1 MFDKL
6 LSTPTAQLGRAGR
19 FAVFQ
24 VKLWYHCARLLRKNR
39 AGQQAAA
46 LAYHTIFGI
55 IPLAVVT
62 LLIFHAMPAYSHVG
76 DSVQAFIEQQL
87 HLSALQFPDPQNPDK
102 KIMFTEHLNNIV
114 GDIFEGFSQGTIA
127 LISAVIIIWAALA
140 LLSTIERA
148 FNNIWHVSRPRSFLH
163 RIINYWALL
172 TLAPFLFGLA
182 IYIAAKSAFFGK
194 LGRTLFSNFAPFIS
208 YLIATVAFFLLYY
221 ILPNTKVQARVALW
235 GAALAA
241 LIWSVVKW
249 LFALYIIQFLP
260 YSKVYG
266 VLGLVPLSV
275 FWIYITWLIVL
286 FGLQLTFTMQHLT
299 TLESAELDEAGRRR
313 FHFIANDITALNIVR
328 EIAEAFEQ
336 NNAPVE
342 PEVILSRLNIPAEF
356 GDRLFALLIE
366 KGLIARTS
374 DPKVG
379 LIPAKDP
386 ANITLDRISAILAGA
401 SFAQLVPNQPQMLNQ
416 IAKAQQDLLAK
427 YNLRQILTP
436 EQNKTV

>member
-6 LSTPTAQLGRAGR
+6 LSTPTAQLSRAGR
-19 FAVFQ
+19 LAVFQ

-62 LLIFHAMPAYSHVG
+62 LLIFHAMPAYSQLG
-76 DSVQAFIEQQL
+76 SKVQTLVEREL
-87 HLSALQFPDPQNPDK
+87 HLSALQFPDPDDPTK
-102 KIMFTEHLNNIV
+102 KIMFTEHLNKIV
-114 GDIFEGFSQGTIA
+114 DQIFEGFNEGTIA

-148 FNNIWHVSRPRSFLH
+148 FNNIWHVSRPRGFLH

-172 TLAPFLFGLA
+172 TLGPFLLGFG
-182 IYIAAKSAFFGK
+182 IYITARSALLGK
-194 LGRTLFSNFAPFIS
+194 LSSTLFSNFAPVIS

-221 ILPNTKVQARVALW
+221 ILPNTKVQAKVAIW
-235 GAALAA
+235 GAAFAA
-241 LIWSVVKW
+241 LIWSIVKW
-249 LFALYIIQFLP
+249 FFALYIIEFLP

-266 VLGLVPLSV
+266 VIGLIPLSV
-275 FWIYITWLIVL
+275 LWIYITWLIVL

-299 TLESAELDEAGRRR
+299 TLESAELAEAKRRQY
-313 FHFIANDITALNIVR
+313 HFIANDITVLNIVR

-356 GDRLFALLIE
+356 GDRIFALLIE

-374 DPKVG
+374 EPKVG
-379 LIPAKDP
+379 FIPAKDP
-386 ANITLDRISAILAGA
+386 ANITLDQISSILAGA
-401 SFAQLVPNQPQMLNQ
+401 SFAQLVPNQPEMLDQ
-416 IAKAQQDLLAK
+416 IASAQQQVLSK
-427 YNLRQILTP
+427 YNLRQILK
-436 EQNKTV
+436 QKQCQ

>member
-1 MFDKL
+1 MFNKL
-6 LSTPTAQLGRAGR
+6 LSTPTAQLGRVGR
-19 FAVFQ
+19 FAFFQ
-24 VKLWYHCARLLRKNR
+24 IRLWYHCAKLLRKNR
-39 AGQQAAA
+39 AGTQAAA

-62 LLIFHAMPAYSHVG
+62 LLIFHAMPAYSEIG
-76 DSVQAFIEQQL
+76 DKVQTFIEQQL
-87 HLSALQFPDPQNPDK
+87 HLSALQFPDPKDTTK
-102 KIMFTEHLNNIV
+102 KIMLTEHLNNIV
-114 GDIFEGFSQGTIA
+114 GDIFLGLSRGTIA

-148 FNNIWHVSRPRSFLH
+148 FNNIWHVGRPRGFLQ

-172 TLAPFLFGLA
+172 TLGPFLFGLA
-182 IYIAAKSAFFGK
+182 IYIATQSAFFGQ
-194 LGRTLFSNFAPFIS
+194 LGRTLFANFAPVIS

-221 ILPNTKVQARVALW
+221 ILPNTKVQAKVAIW

-241 LIWSVVKW
+241 LVWSIVKW
-249 LFALYIIQFLP
+249 LFALYLIKFLP

-266 VLGLVPLSV
+266 ALGLIPLSV
-275 FWIYITWLIVL
+275 LWIYITWLIVL

-299 TLESAELDEAGRRR
+299 TLESAELAEAKRRQYQ
-313 FHFIANDITALNIVR
+313 FIANDITALNVVR

-374 DPKVG
+374 EPKVG
-379 LIPAKDP
+379 LLPAKDP
-386 ANITLDRISAILAGA
+386 ANITLDEISKVLAGA
-401 SFAQLVPNQPQMLNQ
+401 SFAQLVPNQPGVIDQ
-416 IAKAQQDLLAK
+416 ITKSQHEVLSK
-427 YNLRQILTP
+427 YNLRQILT
-436 EQNKTV
+436 QKQTQ

>member
-1 MFDKL
+1 MFKKL

-62 LLIFHAMPAYSHVG
+62 LLIFHAMPAYSHLG
-76 DSVQAFIEQQL
+76 DKVQTFVEQQL
-87 HLSALQFPDPQNPDK
+87 HLSALQFPDPQDPSK
-102 KIMFTEHLNNIV
+102 KIMFTEHLNKIV

-172 TLAPFLFGLA
+172 TLGPFLLGFG
-182 IYIAAKSAFFGK
+182 IYITARSALLGK
-194 LGRTLFSNFAPFIS
+194 LGTTLFSNFAPVIS
-208 YLIATVAFFLLYY
+208 FFIATVAFFLLYY

-235 GAALAA
+235 GAAFAA
-241 LIWSVVKW
+241 FVWSVVKY
-249 LFALYIIQFLP
+249 LFALYIIKFLP
-260 YSKVYG
+260 YGKVYG
-266 VLGLVPLSV
+266 VLGLIPLSV
-275 FWIYITWLIVL
+275 LWIFITWLIVL

-299 TLESAELDEAGRRR
+299 TLESVELAESRRR
-313 FHFIANDITALNIVR
+313 QYHFIANDITALNIVR

-342 PEVILSRLNIPAEF
+342 PEVILSRLNIPVEF
-356 GDRLFALLIE
+356 GERVFNLLIE

-374 DPKVG
+374 EPKVG
-379 LIPAKDP
+379 LMPAKDP
-386 ANITLDRISAILAGA
+386 ANITLDRVSEILAGA
-401 SFAQLVPNQPQMLNQ
+401 SFAQLVPNQPEVIDE
-416 IAKAQQDLLAK
+416 IAKAQQQVLAK
-427 YNLRQILTP
+427 YNLRQILT
-436 EQNKTV
+436 QKQSQ